1 MLGLQKLAQW
11 SLICALVEL
20 GNIPNIKT
28 CSQAVKMEM
37 LCIGTGPEE
46 QTREAQK
53 QQFDMGCDLKEEKE
67 STWRKK
73 FSSHARTKYRW
84 IKDLK

>member
-1 MLGLQKLAQW
+1 
-11 SLICALVEL
+11 
-20 GNIPNIKT
+20 
-28 CSQAVKMEM
+28 MEM

-84 IKDLK
+84 IKDLKWKKRKSKVKCKVLKLEENIERYFGDLGVGKYFL